1 MKRFE
6 LFFTFLKLPLD
17 FLMLI
22 LAGFTAYFLRFSDF
36 IVQFRPILF
45 EQNLGWDKYWPLVL
59 LVAIFWILVFIIAG
73 LYHTNPNQKLLKDL
87 GKIFF
92 ACSTSFAAIT
102 IYVFFTMQKFDSRF
116 LVLAGWLI
124 AVLYVSLG
132 RIFIKALKILLR
144 KNGFG
149 LRHTVVIGD
158 NKISKEIK
166 ETLETK
172 HGLGYKI
179 TGYYKNFNND
189 AKKEILN
196 NLPDEII
203 LANTKNNEEETILAI
218 DFANENHI
226 TLKYSADLFTTVS
239 ANMTISTVAGIPII
253 ELKRTRLGAWGSIV
267 KRSFDIIGSLILII
281 LSSPFFILTSL
292 GILIE
297 TGRPVIYKNKRV
309 GQAGKKFFTL
319 KFRSMK
325 KELSTGEQF
334 GDSGKE
340 ALKKEQELIDKQSI
354 KKGPIYKIKNDP
366 RITKFGGFIRRWSL
380 DELPQFFNVLKGEMS
395 LVGPRPHQPR
405 EVEKYE
411 KKHRQVLSIKPGIT
425 GLSQISGRSNLE
437 FSEEA
442 KLDIFY
448 IENWSLLTD
457 IIILLKTPFIVL
469 KKTGAL

>member
-1 MKRFE
+1 
-6 LFFTFLKLPLD
+6 
-17 FLMLI
+17 
-22 LAGFTAYFLRFSDF
+22 
-36 IVQFRPILF
+36 
-45 EQNLGWDKYWPLVL
+45 
-59 LVAIFWILVFIIAG
+59 
-73 LYHTNPNQKLLKDL
+73 
-87 GKIFF
+87 
-92 ACSTSFAAIT
+92 
-102 IYVFFTMQKFDSRF
+102 
-116 LVLAGWLI
+116 
-124 AVLYVSLG
+124 
-132 RIFIKALKILLR
+132 
-144 KNGFG
+144 
-149 LRHTVVIGD
+149 
-158 NKISKEIK
+158 
-166 ETLETK
+166 
-172 HGLGYKI
+172 
-179 TGYYKNFNND
+179 
-189 AKKEILN
+189 
-196 NLPDEII
+196 
-203 LANTKNNEEETILAI
+203 
-218 DFANENHI
+218 
-226 TLKYSADLFTTVS
+226 
-239 ANMTISTVAGIPII
+239 
-253 ELKRTRLGAWGSIV
+253 
-267 KRSFDIIGSLILII
+267 
-281 LSSPFFILTSL
+281 
-292 GILIE
+292 
-297 TGRPVIYKNKRV
+297 
-309 GQAGKKFFTL
+309 
-319 KFRSMK
+319 MK